1 MWTQK
6 IDSTFWE
13 DKIFLEANYTEPLQ
27 GDKVNRNNYIKT
39 NLQFNSSTF
48 LFSTTTTTTKA
59 GAESTFFF
67 FFNRLALTGLF
78 LPWPCPYASTVFP
91 LAPSE

>member
-13 DKIFLEANYTEPLQ
+13 DKIFLEPNYTEPLQ

-39 NLQFNSSTF
+39 NLQFNSSIF
-48 LFSTTTTTTKA
+48 YSLPPPPPPPKLWQSPLY
-59 GAESTFFF
+59 FFF
-67 FFNRLALTGLF
+67 LII
-78 LPWPCPYASTVFP
+78 
-91 LAPSE
+91 